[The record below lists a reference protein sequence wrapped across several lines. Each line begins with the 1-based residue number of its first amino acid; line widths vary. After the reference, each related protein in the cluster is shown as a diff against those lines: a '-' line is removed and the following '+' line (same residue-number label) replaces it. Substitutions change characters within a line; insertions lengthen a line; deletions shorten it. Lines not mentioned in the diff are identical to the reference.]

1 MSIQHGIVQTFGTT
15 IWRRVFGLS
24 TLYHRFVL
32 EIFCVVERKLYS
44 NIISFPFPGR
54 HCHYCKEGYYRDPA
68 KPITSRS
75 VCKRKYTIFNGW
87 NRSDRNFS
95 SSNISRIKI
104 KGKPISNLNFNNHLI
119 SAFLIHYIVAF
130 NHICQSKIWLK
141 LKQTENAFNYNFNS
155 YTIPSLPLFCN
166 LILNLIRIPQN

>member
-32 EIFCVVERKLYS
+32 EIFCVVERKLFKHNLFS
-44 NIISFPFPGR
+44 ITQDDTVTIARKDIIVTQPSQS
-54 HCHYCKEGYYRDPA
+54 PA
-68 KPITSRS
+68 EVFAS
-75 VCKRKYTIFNGW
+75 VSTIFNEW

-119 SAFLIHYIVAF
+119 SALLIHYMVAF

-155 YTIPSLPLFCN
+155 YTIPSLPLFC
-166 LILNLIRIPQN
+166 I